1 MPAQISLTGTLFTI
15 KKAQEICN
23 HLNKEDAGKYQY
35 AISRASKDSAAV
47 EIFDKD
53 GYSLG
58 FL

>member
-35 AISRASKDSAAV
+35 AIHKASKDAASV
-47 EIFDKD
+47 EVFDKD
-53 GYSLG
+53 GYPIG